1 MCQDIGTV
9 IGPIGNGSMLSD
21 SMIFFLFFSADKDI

>member
-9 IGPIGNGSMLSD
+9 IGPIGNGSMLIG
-21 SMIFFLFFSADKDI
+21 SMIFSLFFSADKDI